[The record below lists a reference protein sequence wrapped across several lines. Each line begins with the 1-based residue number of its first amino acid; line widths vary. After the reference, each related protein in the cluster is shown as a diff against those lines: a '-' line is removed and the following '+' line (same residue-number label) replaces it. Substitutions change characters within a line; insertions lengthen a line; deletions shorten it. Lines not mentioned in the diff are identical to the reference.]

1 MNTNIRK
8 SILSV
13 LSDERLFIK
22 HVDNM
27 FLMYFYYLLKF
38 IQKSYSY

>member
-13 LSDERLFIK
+13 LSDEMLFI
-22 HVDNM
+22 DNM